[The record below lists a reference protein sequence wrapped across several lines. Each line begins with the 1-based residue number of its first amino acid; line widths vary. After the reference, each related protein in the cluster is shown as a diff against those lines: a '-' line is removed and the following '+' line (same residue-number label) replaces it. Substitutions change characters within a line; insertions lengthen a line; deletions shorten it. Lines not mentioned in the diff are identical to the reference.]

1 MCRKHVRKAAGYQ
14 SSLQIFAQ
22 QSKGSNASSIQLH
35 SILYDQRRCGST
47 DTEIAVAGPAG
58 MPAQVMLDSWG
69 VDKAER
75 QKYLCMPNDPRLE
88 HC

>member
-1 MCRKHVRKAAGYQ
+1 MHRQYSYIVYCMINGDA
-14 SSLQIFAQ
+14 
-22 QSKGSNASSIQLH
+22 
-35 SILYDQRRCGST
+35 
-47 DTEIAVAGPAG
+47 EVAGPAG

>member
-1 MCRKHVRKAAGYQ
+1 MINGDA
-14 SSLQIFAQ
+14 
-22 QSKGSNASSIQLH
+22 
-35 SILYDQRRCGST
+35 
-47 DTEIAVAGPAG
+47 EVAGPAG

-69 VDKAER
+69 MDKAER